1 MGGGLTDDGAVGFW
15 FQREKEM
22 TGGCFGG
29 EENSSRG
36 VLCVSATLRKI
47 GLGLGFCIFF
57 LMLSK

>member
-22 TGGCFGG
+22 TAGGCCGG

-36 VLCVSATLRKI
+36 VLCVSAALRKI

-57 LMLSK
+57 

>member
-1 MGGGLTDDGAVGFW
+1 MASGRETAAGFW

-57 LMLSK
+57 